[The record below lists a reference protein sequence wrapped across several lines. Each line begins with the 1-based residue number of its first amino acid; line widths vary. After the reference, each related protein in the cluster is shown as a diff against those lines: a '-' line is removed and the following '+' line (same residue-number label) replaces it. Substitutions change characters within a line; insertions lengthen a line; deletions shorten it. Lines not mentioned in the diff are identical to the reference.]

1 MKKMRT
7 VLALALVVVLCM
19 SMCACSAITNLVS
32 NTTYNTGDLKEGYS
46 NVGAIDGVKFC
57 VPSDMKD
64 DALGEMEFLALTLSA
79 MENEEDMEKLMK
91 STFEVKDSTT
101 YMLMNYSEG
110 LFGVSPIDL
119 DESLENCE
127 DQKDLAKALNDDDSE
142 GIDFGNSYIKSTL
155 NGVVKMICPITAEFD
170 AEEFNTKEDLKFE
183 GHIAVVEN
191 EDGDAYMM
199 LALFVEGTDDAS
211 EMSKYIA
218 KSLEYTG
225 EELAEP
231 DEDDEDD
238 EDWEDW
244 EDEDE
249 NDDETVTAT
258 PSDDDKDDED
268 EDKNSGSNTEVTP
281 PVGNFNGKL
290 KDFQM
295 QIDGKTVTLPIK
307 VSDLESTL
315 NLKLDEDD
323 AALTM
328 EKNKYTIITLE
339 NGDRKLYVKA
349 VNTKSDTA
357 IAMKDCDVFSISADR
372 YDIYGYGSGTL
383 SPKVSIIL
391 PGNVVVYKTTY
402 DEVLAAYGTP
412 DETRNNEESDFIY
425 LEWKLTDDKYDY
437 YTKMEITIEK
447 ETNLVY
453 DFEYSKMPD

>member
-7 VLALALVVVLCM
+7 ILALALVAVICM

-32 NTTYNTGDLKEGYS
+32 NTTYNTGDLKDGYS
-46 NVGAIDGVKFC
+46 NVKSIDGVKFC
-57 VPSDMKD
+57 VPSDYKD
-64 DALGEMEFLALTLSA
+64 DAMGEMEFLALTLSA
-79 MENEEDMEKLMK
+79 MENEDDMKKLMK

-101 YMLMNYSEG
+101 YMLMNYSEF
-110 LFGVSPIDL
+110 LFGVAPIELSDDL
-119 DESLENCE
+119 ADCE
-127 DQKDLAKALNDDDSE
+127 DQHDLAEALDSE
-142 GIDFGNSYIKSTL
+142 DADGIKFGNSYLKSTL

-170 AEEFNTKEDLKFE
+170 ADEFGTSEDLEFT

-191 EDGDAYMM
+191 EDGDVYMM
-199 LALFVEGTDDAS
+199 LALVTDAVEDGE
-211 EMSKYIA
+211 EMTKYIA

-225 EELAEP
+225 EDLADPEEVEDDENWEDWE

-238 EDWEDW
+238 ETVTTTP
-244 EDEDE
+244 DEDE
-249 NDDETVTAT
+249 
-258 PSDDDKDDED
+258 ED
-268 EDKNSGSNTEVTP
+268 SGNTGTTVTP
-281 PVGNFNGKL
+281 PTGSFNGKL
-290 KDFQM
+290 SDFQM
-295 QIDGKTVTLPIK
+295 QIDGKVVTLPIK
-307 VSDLESTL
+307 VSDLETAL
-315 NLKLDEDD
+315 GLKLDEDD

-328 EKNKYTIITLE
+328 EKNKYTIITLK

-383 SPKVSIIL
+383 NAKVSIIL

-425 LEWKLTDDKYDY
+425 LEWKLTEDKYDY